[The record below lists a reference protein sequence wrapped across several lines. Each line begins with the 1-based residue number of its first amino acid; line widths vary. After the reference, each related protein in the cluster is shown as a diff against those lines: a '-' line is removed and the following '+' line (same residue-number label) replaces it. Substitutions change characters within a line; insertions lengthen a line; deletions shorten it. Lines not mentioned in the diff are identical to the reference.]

1 MNKYSIFTLFFA
13 FIILLS
19 CNGGQR
25 QPKEFEVSGRVVD
38 ATMNNMKVLVAPLDT
53 VNISTVESDPFL
65 VPGVL
70 LGDVVKVT
78 CVNAVDEQ
86 GYKVI
91 NALNL
96 EYQRR
101 SPFYYIR
108 GTWLEKTP
116 LPEPEK
122 TKKKGSK
129 DDDKPV
135 EPKYQGFVF
144 NSDGTAKAINMPKYK
159 LKSWSLVDSTLTM
172 VYVTEGA
179 VSTKGKTQTKDSSD
193 KKKSSKSNVELMDVS
208 ETFTVSSINNES
220 LVLSRG
226 ANVVWDLRRKQ

>member
-1 MNKYSIFTLFFA
+1 MNSM
-13 FIILLS
+13 S
-19 CNGGQR
+19 
-25 QPKEFEVSGRVVD
+25 
-38 ATMNNMKVLVAPLDT
+38 VLVGPSDT
-53 VNISTVESDPFL
+53 VSISTVESDPFV

-70 LGDVVKVT
+70 LGDVVKVS

-86 GYKVI
+86 GKKVI
-91 NALNL
+91 NAMSL
-96 EYQRR
+96 EFLRR

-116 LPEPEK
+116 LPVPEK
-122 TKKKGSK
+122 PKKKGAK

-208 ETFTVSSINNES
+208 ETYTVSSINDET

-226 ANVVWDLRRKQ
+226 ENVIWDLRRKQ